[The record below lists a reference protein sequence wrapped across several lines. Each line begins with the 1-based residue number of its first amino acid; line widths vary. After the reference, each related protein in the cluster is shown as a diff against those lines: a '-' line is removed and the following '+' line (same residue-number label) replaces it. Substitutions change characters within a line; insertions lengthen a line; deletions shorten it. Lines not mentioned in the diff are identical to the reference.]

1 MNRIVFVGNSD
12 SIMKNISKDL
22 SREFD
27 VKICPAEIDSIR
39 EVFEVQRPELVVV
52 STSGFEM
59 DHGAV
64 YALLRDE
71 YSHLPV
77 LSVGTKAELKMFA
90 DYTQSEQFRELQ
102 RPVPVGKI
110 VYACCILL
118 GVTPPKNICY
128 EDMDCIGPAIK
139 TVMLIDDNPV
149 DLRTLRMVLK
159 DHYRVL
165 LAPSGIAAVGI
176 MQKEIPN
183 LIFLDYDM
191 PVVNGKMTLELI
203 RNNPTLR
210 DIPVVFLTGVNDK
223 ERIMS
228 VMQLNPADYLL
239 KPVDH
244 DKILETVKRIIG

>member
-102 RPVPVGKI
+102 RPVPSS
-110 VYACCILL
+110 CNCLH
-118 GVTPPKNICY
+118 
-128 EDMDCIGPAIK
+128 
-139 TVMLIDDNPV
+139 
-149 DLRTLRMVLK
+149 MVL
-159 DHYRVL
+159 L
-165 LAPSGIAAVGI
+165 
-176 MQKEIPN
+176 
-183 LIFLDYDM
+183 
-191 PVVNGKMTLELI
+191 VNGLKYS
-203 RNNPTLR
+203 
-210 DIPVVFLTGVNDK
+210 VHFLK
-223 ERIMS
+223 CW
-228 VMQLNPADYLL
+228 L
-239 KPVDH
+239 H
-244 DKILETVKRIIG
+244 